1 MRRPLLVLLL
11 LPLALMAAACAST
24 PAAWTYAPP
33 TEAPPSQAPASEAP
47 SAAPTSV
54 STPAPS
60 EGAASESPGGG
71 GGGGGTVV
79 QVSALNIAFEQSKIS
94 APADEAFTIHF
105 DNKDASTPHD
115 IAIKDASGN
124 QVFKGDVI
132 TGPAQTDY
140 QVPALPAGTY
150 QFVCTIHPS
159 MVGTLTVG
167 G

>member
-1 MRRPLLVLLL
+1 MRRPIPVLSLLL
-11 LPLALMAAACAST
+11 LLLSLTLAACA
-24 PAAWTYAPP
+24 A
-33 TEAPPSQAPASEAP
+33 
-47 SAAPTSV
+47 SAAPGWTFAPP
-54 STPAPS
+54 TPAPS
-60 EGAASESPGGG
+60 ATPVASSQPTAAATEAPTTGPTAAASDGTA
-71 GGGGGTVV
+71 GGTVV
-79 QVSALNIAFEQSKIS
+79 QVSALNIAFEQSQIS
-94 APADEAFTIHF
+94 APANTPFTIQF

-124 QVFKGDVI
+124 QVFKGSVI

-140 QVPALPAGTY
+140 EVPALPAGTY